1 MIRSLRSRPS
11 SAASRRSS
19 AASTARPPSGR
30 PVASASVRGIA
41 PAAAPAALVAALAAG
56 GAAPATAV
64 EIEYWQYFFEAR
76 VTAMDQLIENFEAAN
91 PDITVKTNHFP
102 YADYRTKVAAA
113 IPAGEGPDVVQLFYG
128 WLNDYVEAGLVQP
141 LPTDVFDPAT
151 IEEEFFP
158 MVQAMKMDGAYM
170 ALPTAVRSLAL
181 FYNERLFDEA
191 GIEKPPETLDELVET
206 AKKMTTKDGAGN
218 VTQVGITSGMTAQDH
233 HWWREVLLRQF
244 GGEPYSADGTEVT
257 YDSDAG
263 RKALQ
268 WYVDME
274 GSEGITQST
283 FMDEP
288 QAAFKAGRAGMHI
301 DGSFRIGALE
311 ETRGLKWGVAE
322 LPAGPD
328 GTRSNYSSYWVN
340 GITSKAEG
348 EKYDAA
354 VKFMEYIVSD
364 EAMQIWLETVG
375 ELPAKESAALDQANV
390 DDPVYGPFVRGLDYA
405 QSTVFVDESAQRQLM
420 TDMVS
425 RIELEGQS
433 VEDSLAEAAATEQK
447 ILDGYHEAR

>member
-1 MIRSLRSRPS
+1 MSTP
-11 SAASRRSS
+11 RRRRTLH
-19 AASTARPPSGR
+19 AL
-30 PVASASVRGIA
+30 A
-41 PAAAPAALVAALAAG
+41 PLAAG
-56 GAAPATAV
+56 TALSFGSAGIASAV

-76 VTAMDQLIENFEAAN
+76 VTAMDTLIENFQEAN
-91 PDITVKTNHFP
+91 PDITVKTNQFP

-128 WLNDYVEAGLVQP
+128 WLNDYERAGLIQP
-141 LPTDVFDPAT
+141 LPTESFDPAM
-151 IEEEFFP
+151 IEAEFFP
-158 MVQAMKMDGAYM
+158 MVQTMKRDGQYM

-181 FYNERLFDEA
+181 FYNERLFDAA
-191 GIEKPPETLDELVET
+191 GIEGPPQTLEELVDIAEQLT
-206 AKKMTTKDGAGN
+206 ERDGAGN
-218 VTQVGITSGMTAQDH
+218 LTQVGLTSGMTAQDH
-233 HWWREVLLRQF
+233 HWFREVLLRQF
-244 GGEPYSADGTEVT
+244 GGQPYSDDGTQVT

-263 RKALQ
+263 RAALQ
-268 WYVDME
+268 WYSDLEQTLGVTE
-274 GSEGITQST
+274 ST

-311 ETRGLKWGVAE
+311 DTRGLKWGVAE

-340 GITSKAEG
+340 AITSKAEG

-354 VKFMEYIVSD
+354 VKFMQYITSD

-375 ELPAKESAALDQANV
+375 ELPAKQSAALTDENR
-390 DDPVYGPFVRGLDYA
+390 DDPIYGPFVKGLGYA
-405 QSTVFVDESAQRQLM
+405 QSTDFVDESAQRQLM

-433 VEDSLAEAAATEQK
+433 VADSLKVAAEAEQK
-447 ILDGYHEAR
+447 LLDDAFAR